1 MRTRSQLVCLVALL
15 PVIAAADS
23 VRAHFLVGA
32 IVEPHLTLTTLAAPE
47 RVQVTRADL
56 ARGYVDVAATY
67 RIANNDRRGY
77 LLHFDTRTGLTR
89 AIEVK
94 GLAAPLTLGDLG
106 ADVHQQDAV
115 GAREYALR
123 YRLHLAPGAR
133 EGSYELPV
141 RLDARA
147 L

>member
-1 MRTRSQLVCLVALL
+1 MKRVAT
-15 PVIAAADS
+15 S
-23 VRAHFLVGA
+23 
-32 IVEPHLTLTTLAAPE
+32 
-47 RVQVTRADL
+47 
-56 ARGYVDVAATY
+56 
-67 RIANNDRRGY
+67 NDRRGY

-94 GLAAPLTLGDLG
+94 GLAAPLMLGDLG
-106 ADVHQQDAV
+106 ADVHQQVAV

-123 YRLHLAPGAR
+123 YRLHLVPGAR

-141 RLDARA
+141 RLDARS

>member
-56 ARGYVDVAATY
+56 SKQPADVQAMFDDVARRYDITND
-67 RIANNDRRGY
+67 ILSLGQDRRW
-77 LLHFDTRTGLTR
+77 RR
-89 AIEVK
+89 EVI
-94 GLAAPLTLGDLG
+94 AAVDP
-106 ADVHQQDAV
+106 
-115 GAREYALR
+115 
-123 YRLHLAPGAR
+123 
-133 EGSYELPV
+133 
-141 RLDARA
+141 
-147 L
+147 